1 MHSVHVAMCVLYGVF
16 FLLLRLLFF
25 SFFFFHR
32 VSSRFL
38 FFSCLYLFMS
48 CLCCC
53 ISAFAILINFF
64 YVSVC
69 LLACFCCCYC
79 CKCHEEAKKKRKR
92 RYLENTIRNVS
103 PGDFSVGRVSLY
115 RQFIHSSFS
124 ICFAF
129 QCMLC
134 SRLFLLLLY
143 HFTRS
148 MFFYSL
154 SLLMQE
160 ANGISYLDFDL
171 IPTSLKISFRY
182 RFSLLAS
189 LLQSDN

>member
-1 MHSVHVAMCVLYGVF
+1 MHSVHVAMCVLYGGFFFCFFAFSFSPFSSSIGFLHDFCF
-16 FLLLRLLFF
+16 FLA
-25 SFFFFHR
+25 SI
-32 VSSRFL
+32 FL
-38 FFSCLYLFMS
+38 S

>member
-1 MHSVHVAMCVLYGVF
+1 M
-16 FLLLRLLFF
+16 LLRLLFF

-79 CKCHEEAKKKRKR
+79 CKCHEEAKKKRREDTWKTQFEM
-92 RYLENTIRNVS
+92 YHLAIFVLAVFPYTDNLFIALS
-103 PGDFSVGRVSLY
+103 QFALLFSVCYAQDCSFFF
-115 RQFIHSSFS
+115 FITSPVR
-124 ICFAF
+124 CFF
-129 QCMLC
+129 
-134 SRLFLLLLY
+134 
-143 HFTRS
+143 
-148 MFFYSL
+148 
-154 SLLMQE
+154 
-160 ANGISYLDFDL
+160 
-171 IPTSLKISFRY
+171 IPFHC
-182 RFSLLAS
+182 
-189 LLQSDN
+189 